1 MTVSFVPAA
10 MRVPSRSR
18 SRAARGR
25 VVWALLL
32 AATLGLKT
40 FVPLL
45 AAVSAQMQGKAV
57 GDVCA
62 VYGVRLAAA
71 APARAA
77 PASHHHGHD
86 TGHGGPA
93 GHAGHAG
100 HAGQGSDA
108 GHSDGAIAA
117 ADATASTSH
126 DEPSNHA
133 EHAGDH
139 CALSG
144 LAVGAVLA
152 SAAWDVLDWAGT
164 AAPSPGPS
172 GAAPARD
179 ASARWLT
186 LRVHAPP
193 ARS

>member
-10 MRVPSRSR
+10 LRVPSRSR

-71 APARAA
+71 APAPAA

-86 TGHGGPA
+86 TGHA
-93 GHAGHAG
+93 RHAG
-100 HAGQGSDA
+100 HAGQGSDS

-117 ADATASTSH
+117 TDATASTSH

-164 AAPSPGPS
+164 AAPSTGPS